1 MAPGSVDFI
10 VLHGCQWA
18 IAEIRAKP
26 WLSRCGSAS
35 RQSARASNGTRRGSL
50 ADELVSGAAA
60 QGMASQTQEFRMT
73 TQLEPRPVSGRS
85 NISKDTGTAETDENY
100 DLVSVLY
107 HCLKAADAC
116 TQYVADAEDAG
127 DDELVEFFD
136 RARQLQNRLASQ
148 ARELLAQR
156 LADAAE
162 ASDEE
167 S

>member
-1 MAPGSVDFI
+1 M
-10 VLHGCQWA
+10 
-18 IAEIRAKP
+18 
-26 WLSRCGSAS
+26 
-35 RQSARASNGTRRGSL
+35 
-50 ADELVSGAAA
+50 
-60 QGMASQTQEFRMT
+60 
-73 TQLEPRPVSGRS
+73 TQLEQRTPSIRPDTA
-85 NISKDTGTAETDENY
+85 KDTGTAETDENY

-127 DDELVEFFD
+127 DDELVDFFD
-136 RARQLQNRLASQ
+136 EARRVQNRLASQ
-148 ARELLAQR
+148 ARALLAQR

>member
-1 MAPGSVDFI
+1 
-10 VLHGCQWA
+10 
-18 IAEIRAKP
+18 
-26 WLSRCGSAS
+26 
-35 RQSARASNGTRRGSL
+35 
-50 ADELVSGAAA
+50 
-60 QGMASQTQEFRMT
+60 MASLTQEFRMMQHDSRT
-73 TQLEPRPVSGRS
+73 PAGHPSTA
-85 NISKDTGTAETDENY
+85 KDTGTAETDENY

-136 RARQLQNRLASQ
+136 KARQLQNRLARG
-148 ARELLAQR
+148 ARELLAR
-156 LADAAE
+156 RMSDAIE

>member
-1 MAPGSVDFI
+1 M
-10 VLHGCQWA
+10 
-18 IAEIRAKP
+18 
-26 WLSRCGSAS
+26 
-35 RQSARASNGTRRGSL
+35 
-50 ADELVSGAAA
+50 
-60 QGMASQTQEFRMT
+60 
-73 TQLEPRPVSGRS
+73 TQLEQRMPPARS
-85 NISKDTGTAETDENY
+85 DIAKDTGTAETDENY

-116 TQYVADAEDAG
+116 TQYIADAEDAG
-127 DDELVEFFD
+127 DDELVDFFD
-136 RARQLQNRLASQ
+136 DARQVQNRLASQ

>member
-1 MAPGSVDFI
+1 M
-10 VLHGCQWA
+10 
-18 IAEIRAKP
+18 
-26 WLSRCGSAS
+26 
-35 RQSARASNGTRRGSL
+35 
-50 ADELVSGAAA
+50 
-60 QGMASQTQEFRMT
+60 
-73 TQLEPRPVSGRS
+73 TQLEQRTQIGRGG
-85 NISKDTGTAETDENY
+85 IAKDTGTAETDENY

-148 ARELLAQR
+148 TRALLAQR

>member
-1 MAPGSVDFI
+1 M
-10 VLHGCQWA
+10 
-18 IAEIRAKP
+18 
-26 WLSRCGSAS
+26 
-35 RQSARASNGTRRGSL
+35 
-50 ADELVSGAAA
+50 
-60 QGMASQTQEFRMT
+60 
-73 TQLEPRPVSGRS
+73 TQLEQRTQPAREKVAR
-85 NISKDTGTAETDENY
+85 DTGTAETDENY

-156 LADAAE
+156 LADAAD

>member
-1 MAPGSVDFI
+1 MR
-10 VLHGCQWA
+10 HGAGPQHDGKR
-18 IAEIRAKP
+18 EMFGRQRA
-26 WLSRCGSAS
+26 
-35 RQSARASNGTRRGSL
+35 GTGY
-50 ADELVSGAAA
+50 ADN

-73 TQLEPRPVSGRS
+73 QLEQRMPSARP
-85 NISKDTGTAETDENY
+85 NLSKETGTAETDENY

-136 RARQLQNRLASQ
+136 NARQVQNRLASQ
-148 ARELLAQR
+148 ARELLAER

-162 ASDEE
+162 SGDEE

>member
-1 MAPGSVDFI
+1 M
-10 VLHGCQWA
+10 
-18 IAEIRAKP
+18 
-26 WLSRCGSAS
+26 
-35 RQSARASNGTRRGSL
+35 
-50 ADELVSGAAA
+50 
-60 QGMASQTQEFRMT
+60 
-73 TQLEPRPVSGRS
+73 TQLEQRTPPGRS
-85 NISKDTGTAETDENY
+85 NDFSKETGTAETDENY

-107 HCLKAADAC
+107 HCRKAADAC
-116 TQYVADAEDAG
+116 NQYVADAEDAG